1 MIAPS
6 ESIVSS
12 RRHTSITMTIK
23 ILCLSLLFLLS
34 QTTSFSQI
42 VVGQGQQND
51 KQRQIDEKLAREF
64 FYKKE
69 YEKAKELYIALYSKY
84 DNVYYFNQYVECL
97 TLTGDY
103 DSAEKNLKSFL
114 KKNPTNWKS
123 HVNLACVI

>member
-97 TLTGDY
+97 TLTGD
-103 DSAEKNLKSFL
+103 
-114 KKNPTNWKS
+114 
-123 HVNLACVI
+123 